1 MVPPGA
7 RAACW
12 PGGAACRRFTPP
24 TLIRPCCVVLDPRGW
39 MLHLREQS
47 NLGDCSLVTDQGVQV
62 VAELKHAGDGPGTMG
77 GG

>member
-1 MVPPGA
+1 
-7 RAACW
+7 
-12 PGGAACRRFTPP
+12 
-24 TLIRPCCVVLDPRGW
+24 